1 MLMAHLK
8 EARERDEGHAE
19 NFTGGES
26 RGVAGGAL
34 GVVEVAVVVLGGA
47 GSGSSVHDVSSA
59 VDRTARV
66 GTRRH
71 RETGIPPVGRAR

>member
-34 GVVEVAVVVLGGA
+34 GVVDVAVVVLGRG
-47 GSGSSVHDVSSA
+47 GPCTTSA
-59 VDRTARV
+59 EPSTGRRGLARV
-66 GTRRH
+66 A
-71 RETGIPPVGRAR
+71 TGKRAFLP